1 MKTTAKNK
9 TTTYDRRYRTGI
21 QGFTLIEL
29 MLVLVILA
37 TLAAIVLPKF
47 SGNTKR
53 AKIASAQ
60 TQISTLETALD
71 AFEIDT
77 GRYPT
82 TAEGLGALTK
92 QPTMDAED
100 WTGPYLRKNVKDD
113 PWGQEY
119 QYRCPGT
126 YNTEGYDVYSTGP
139 DRKPGGDDDIT
150 NYDTDLNF

>member
-9 TTTYDRRYRTGI
+9 TMMYNRRRNAGT

-37 TLAAIVLPKF
+37 TLAAVVLPKL
-47 SGNTKR
+47 SGRTEQ
-53 AKIASAQ
+53 AKVASAK
-60 TQISTLETALD
+60 TQVSTLQTALD

-82 TAEGLGALTK
+82 TAEGLRALTK
-92 QPTMDAED
+92 QPTMDSD
-100 WTGPYLRKNVKDD
+100 GWMGPYLQKTIKED
-113 PWGQEY
+113 PWGEEY

-126 YNTEGYDVYSTGP
+126 YNTEGYDVYSMGP
-139 DRKPGGDDDIT
+139 DRKQGGDDDIT